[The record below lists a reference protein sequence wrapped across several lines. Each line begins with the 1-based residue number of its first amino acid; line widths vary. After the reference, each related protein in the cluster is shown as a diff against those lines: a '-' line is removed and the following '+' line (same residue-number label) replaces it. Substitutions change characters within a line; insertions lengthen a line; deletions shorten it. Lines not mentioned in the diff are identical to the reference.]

1 MQIYKEMQGN
11 DFLSQDSNYF
21 LEEGR
26 GYNWDGIQGEEFL
39 EWLAKFFFLTWV
51 MVIRMFTL

>member
-21 LEEGR
+21 WKEEG
-26 GYNWDGIQGEEFL
+26 
-39 EWLAKFFFLTWV
+39 
-51 MVIRMFTL
+51 VIIGMGHKERSF